1 MLRSTVR
8 YTCTKHKVIYVET
21 ENRNDGNNHCWQ
33 DSFLLPT
40 WHQILLHFRNEL
52 FSQNMGK
59 RFQAG
64 TRQPLHSC
72 RSNSKLGAI
81 GIAQY
86 FPVSFLPPHMQEQS
100 CTQVVSP
107 QETPGYNAT
116 FVIIDFD
123 CVAAEWVMYVY
134 LCLLLVFIP
143 CYFWSHS
150 IPGRLNMEQES
161 DASLIALTTH
171 FAQVNETK
179 KKKKKHICFKYNLI
193 P

>member
-40 WHQILLHFRNEL
+40 WHQILFHFRNEL

-64 TRQPLHSC
+64 NRQPLHSC

-81 GIAQY
+81 GITQY

-100 CTQVVSP
+100 CIY
-107 QETPGYNAT
+107 PGCFPTRDAWVQRYICHYRLWLCCSRVGYVCVLVFAT
-116 FVIIDFD
+116 GLHS
-123 CVAAEWVMYVY
+123 M
-134 LCLLLVFIP
+134 LLLVSF
-143 CYFWSHS
+143 HS
-150 IPGRLNMEQES
+150 RETEHGTGKWRIIDSTHHTLCPGERN
-161 DASLIALTTH
+161 
-171 FAQVNETK
+171 
-179 KKKKKHICFKYNLI
+179 
-193 P
+193 

>member
-1 MLRSTVR
+1 MWKQKIETMATTTVDKIVFCYQLDIRYFFTFAMNYLVKTWAKGFKPETDNLSTRAGPTQNWEQLVLHS
-8 YTCTKHKVIYVET
+8 TSQSH
-21 ENRNDGNNHCWQ
+21 
-33 DSFLLPT
+33 FFLPT
-40 WHQILLHFRNEL
+40 CRNSL
-52 FSQNMGK
+52 V
-59 RFQAG
+59 
-64 TRQPLHSC
+64 
-72 RSNSKLGAI
+72 
-81 GIAQY
+81 Y
-86 FPVSFLPPHMQEQS
+86 
-100 CTQVVSP
+100 TQVVSP

-179 KKKKKHICFKYNLI
+179 KKKRSTFASNITSFPNSSSLI
-193 P
+193 VSCCAYT